1 MVQISAGACTCGQL
15 YSLVTVQGV
24 RSSVSC
30 PGPTHGPPP
39 ALLLLLHWSELF
51 KLLILPPPPPYVP
64 TQHLYTHQ
72 QPPVMPGLAAG
83 GTNSFASNNIYTH
96 LLNDINNI
104 YNIYTL
110 SII

>member
-24 RSSVSC
+24 RCSVSW

-51 KLLILPPPPPYVP
+51 KLLILPSLPPLYVP

-104 YNIYTL
+104 YTL